1 MPGEAINRGKLD
13 NPPADIA
20 SAARRVAEDIRQGN
34 RPLPDDMLA
43 ILPVLDA
50 VAAGRDDAERVE
62 RWARAIA
69 VAVGKLENRWEWFVA
84 EARAAIAL
92 ADAERAAAE
101 QTEFAKACADI
112 DRRADDISASVAKR
126 RSEFREAARGPTK
139 PFKL

>member
-1 MPGEAINRGKLD
+1 MPD
-13 NPPADIA
+13 PDIA

-50 VAAGRDDAERVE
+50 VAAGRDDAGRVE

-84 EARAAIAL
+84 EARAAISL
-92 ADAERAAAE
+92 ADAERAAEAQSQFAQAVAE
-101 QTEFAKACADI
+101 FDREHTETKQRMAE
-112 DRRADDISASVAKR
+112 RRAEMRD
-126 RSEFREAARGPTK
+126 AARGPTK
-139 PFKL
+139 RFKL